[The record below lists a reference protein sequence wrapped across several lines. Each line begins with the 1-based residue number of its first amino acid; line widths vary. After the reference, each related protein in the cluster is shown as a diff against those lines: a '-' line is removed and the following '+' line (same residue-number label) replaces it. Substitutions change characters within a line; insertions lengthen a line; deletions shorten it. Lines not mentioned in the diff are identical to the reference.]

1 MKSLEKVSKNL
12 LGLREDQSPIAKPHK
27 QVVPGGVVGILSL
40 VYVHVGDYVVVML
53 VPYYIVDCAKQADQ
67 KLNVKDEGDLSAH
80 VDFEVALFTPRL
92 AVVHHYFTLVPTFKL
107 RGFISKSYEYPV

>member
-1 MKSLEKVSKNL
+1 MKLARSSFNGEIIGESKNL
-12 LGLREDQSPIAKPHK
+12 LGLREDQSPITKSHK

-67 KLNVKDEGDLSAH
+67 ELIKTN
-80 VDFEVALFTPRL
+80 
-92 AVVHHYFTLVPTFKL
+92 
-107 RGFISKSYEYPV
+107 